1 MANEDTFKG
10 GFSCGLAAA
19 LSVLGGKWKPLIL
32 YNLAK
37 GVHRYGELR
46 RAIGGVTDKVLIQQ
60 LKELERDEIVARI
73 DFQEIPP
80 RVEYSLTPFGQSL
93 ATALSGL
100 CEWGTEH
107 MQTVER
113 ISERRATVAPRSA
126 LAAAAQ
132 QS

>member
-1 MANEDTFKG
+1 MANAT
-10 GFSCGLAAA
+10 FSCGLEAA

-37 GVHRYGELR
+37 HVHRYGELR

-60 LKELERDEIVARI
+60 LKELERDQVVARI

-80 RVEYSLTPFGQSL
+80 RVEYALTPFGQSL
-93 ATALSGL
+93 AAALAGL
-100 CEWGTEH
+100 CEWGTQH

-113 ISERRATVAPRSA
+113 ISERRASA
-126 LAAAAQ
+126 LSKSGSQA
-132 QS
+132 

>member
-1 MANEDTFKG
+1 MANST
-10 GFSCGLAAA
+10 FSCGLEAA

-37 GVHRYGELR
+37 NVHRYGELR

-60 LKELERDEIVARI
+60 LKELERDQVVARI

-93 ATALSGL
+93 AQALVGL
-100 CEWGTEH
+100 CVWGTEH

-113 ISERRATVAPRSA
+113 ISECRASAVAKAKSHA
-126 LAAAAQ
+126 
-132 QS
+132 

>member
-1 MANEDTFKG
+1 MANST
-10 GFSCGLAAA
+10 FSCGLEAA

-37 GVHRYGELR
+37 NVHRYGELR

-60 LKELERDEIVARI
+60 LKELERDQVVARI

-93 ATALSGL
+93 AAALGGL
-100 CEWGTEH
+100 CVWGTEH

-113 ISERRATVAPRSA
+113 ISERRASA
-126 LAAAAQ
+126 VSKSKSNA
-132 QS
+132 

>member
-1 MANEDTFKG
+1 MANTT
-10 GFSCGLAAA
+10 FSCGLEAA

-37 GVHRYGELR
+37 NVHRYGELR

-60 LKELERDEIVARI
+60 LKELERDQVVARI

-80 RVEYSLTPFGQSL
+80 KVEYSLTPFGQSL
-93 ATALSGL
+93 ATALGGL

-113 ISERRATVAPRSA
+113 ISERRASAASRSES
-126 LAAAAQ
+126 AA
-132 QS
+132 